1 MFGMGRGHRQE
12 AKGPPLTVK
21 VPVTLEDIYNGR
33 EVEMFMTK
41 RIICNHCRG
50 TGADSPDDVVTC
62 NKCAGK
68 GVTM

>member
-1 MFGMGRGHRQE
+1 
-12 AKGPPLTVK
+12 LTIK

-50 TGADSPDDVVTC
+50 TGADSPDDVITC